1 MGRLILHVD
10 REAFFAPLSNRA
22 AIPNGAASGGG
33 WATKRLLVTV
43 Q

>member
-10 REAFFAPLSNRA
+10 REA
-22 AIPNGAASGGG
+22 IPNGAASGGG
-33 WATKRLLVTV
+33 QATKRLLVTV